1 MKIGVP
7 AEVKNNE
14 HRVGLTPESVKIL
27 SDLGHQLFVQSNAG
41 HAIGFT
47 NQLYESSGA
56 QIIDSAADVF
66 KLSDLII
73 KVKEPVE
80 SELQFLRKDLALFTY
95 LHLAGDPKQAKK
107 LLETGVTGI
116 AYETV
121 TADDGSLPLLA
132 PMSAIAGQLGVVVG
146 SYHLLKPNDGR
157 GTLLSN
163 LDPRIVTVIGA
174 GVAGKEAIA
183 KAKANHAHVK
193 IIDLNQ
199 SKLEELKSEL
209 GEEGMEY
216 IISTPDAIKAAISES
231 DIVIGSVYVVGKEAP
246 KVVTREMLKE
256 MTEGSVLVD
265 ISIDQGGCFE
275 TSKPTNHDNPTFIEN
290 GVLHYCVTN
299 MPGAVPLSATTAL
312 NKATLPFIKELANKG
327 IKQALSENNH
337 LMNGLNIQNGEI
349 IHSAI
354 KEALAS

>member
-41 HAIGFT
+41 HSIGFT

-107 LLETGVTGI
+107 LLGTGVTGI

-193 IIDLNQ
+193 IIDLNK
-199 SKLEELKSEL
+199 SKLEDLKSEF
-209 GEEGMEY
+209 GEEGAEY

-337 LMNGLNIQNGEI
+337 LMNGLNIQNGEV

>member
-41 HAIGFT
+41 HAIGFS

-107 LLETGVTGI
+107 LLGTGVTGI

-183 KAKANHAHVK
+183 KAKANHAHVRV
-193 IIDLNQ
+193 IDLNQ
-199 SKLEELKSEL
+199 SKLEDLKSEF

-327 IKQALSENNH
+327 VEQALSENNH
-337 LMNGLNIQNGEI
+337 LMNGLNIQHGEI
-349 IHSAI
+349 VHAAI
-354 KEALAS
+354 KEALEG

>member
-41 HAIGFT
+41 HSIGFT

-107 LLETGVTGI
+107 LLETRVTGI

-163 LDPRIVTVIGA
+163 LDPRIVTIIGA

-193 IIDLNQ
+193 IIDLNK
-199 SKLEELKSEL
+199 SKLEDLKSEF
-209 GEEGMEY
+209 GEEGVEY

-337 LMNGLNIQNGEI
+337 LMNGLNIQNGEV

>member
-14 HRVGLTPESVKIL
+14 HRVGLTPESVKTL

-41 HAIGFT
+41 HEIGFT
-47 NQLYESSGA
+47 NHLYELSGA
-56 QIIDSAADVF
+56 EIIDSAAEVY
-66 KLSDLII
+66 KSSDLII

-80 SELQFLRKDLALFTY
+80 SEFQFLRNDMTLFTY
-95 LHLAGDPKQAKK
+95 LHLAGDLSQAKK

-146 SYHLLKPNDGR
+146 SYHLLKPNNGR
-157 GTLLSN
+157 GTLLSE

-183 KAKANHAHVK
+183 KAKANHAQVRV
-193 IIDLNQ
+193 IDLNH
-199 SKLEELKSEL
+199 SKLQELKIEF
-209 GEEGMEY
+209 GEEEMEY
-216 IISTPDAIKAAISES
+216 IISTPDAVRKAISDS

-246 KVVTREMLKE
+246 KVVSREMLDD
-256 MTEGSVLVD
+256 MNEGSVLVD

-275 TSKPTNHDNPTFIEN
+275 SSKPTNHDEPTFIYD
-290 GVLHYCVTN
+290 GILHYCVTN
-299 MPGAVPLSATTAL
+299 MPGAVPLTASTAL
-312 NKATLPFIKELANKG
+312 NKATLPFILEIAEKGVTKALNENKY
-327 IKQALSENNH
+327 LFD
-337 LMNGLNIQNGEI
+337 GLNMQDGKV
-349 IHSAI
+349 IHPGV
-354 KEALAS
+354 KESLDI

>member
-7 AEVKNNE
+7 TEVKNNE
-14 HRVGLTPESVKIL
+14 HRVGLTPESAKTL

-41 HAIGFT
+41 HSIGFT
-47 NQLYESSGA
+47 NHLYELSGA
-56 QIIDSAADVF
+56 QIIDSAAEVY
-66 KLSDLII
+66 KSSDLVI

-80 SELQFLRKDLALFTY
+80 SEFQFLRNDLTLFTY
-95 LHLAGDPKQAKK
+95 LHLAGDPSQAKK

-146 SYHLLKPNDGR
+146 SYHLLKPNNGR
-157 GTLLSN
+157 GTLLSL

-183 KAKANHAHVK
+183 KAKANHAHVRV
-193 IIDLNQ
+193 IDLNH
-199 SKLEELKSEL
+199 SKLQELKLEF

-216 IISTPDAIKAAISES
+216 IISSPDAIKEAISDS

-246 KVVTREMLKE
+246 KVVSKEMLAD

-275 TSKPTNHDNPTFIEN
+275 SSKPTNHDKPTFIEN

-299 MPGAVPLSATTAL
+299 MPGAVPLSATSAL
-312 NKATLPFIKELANKG
+312 NRATLPFIKELANKG
-327 IKQALSENNH
+327 INQALNENKH

-349 IHSAI
+349 IHPAI
-354 KEALAS
+354 KEVLGN

>member
-27 SDLGHQLFVQSNAG
+27 SDLGHQLYVQSNAG

-80 SELQFLRKDLALFTY
+80 SELQFLRKDLTLFTY

-183 KAKANHAHVK
+183 KAKANHAHVRV
-193 IIDLNQ
+193 IDLNK
-199 SKLEELKSEL
+199 SKLGELKSEF

-246 KVVTREMLKE
+246 KVVTREMLTE

-275 TSKPTNHDNPTFIEN
+275 TSKPTNHDNPTFVEN

-299 MPGAVPLSATTAL
+299 MPGAVPLSATSAL

-327 IKQALSENNH
+327 VEQALSENNH
-337 LMNGLNIQNGEI
+337 LMNGLNIQHGEI
-349 IHSAI
+349 VHAAI
-354 KEALAS
+354 KEALEG